1 VQRSRASRFSGDLD
15 GLWEEERAPTA
26 PNQQSH
32 HVGTDS
38 QVMALPCPALPCYI
52 LSLAVCTHEQIA
64 ADVAYLLHDWGL
76 AASKDS

>member
-1 VQRSRASRFSGDLD
+1 MQRSRASRFSGDLD

-38 QVMALPCPALPCYI
+38 QVMALPCPALPCP
-52 LSLAVCTHEQIA
+52 A
-64 ADVAYLLHDWGL
+64 LLYFVI
-76 AASKDS
+76 SCMYS